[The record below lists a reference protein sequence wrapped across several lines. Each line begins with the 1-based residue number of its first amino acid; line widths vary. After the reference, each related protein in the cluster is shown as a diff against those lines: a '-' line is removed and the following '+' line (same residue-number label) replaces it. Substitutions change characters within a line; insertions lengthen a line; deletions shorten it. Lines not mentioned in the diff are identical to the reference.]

1 MLTAI
6 LVTVLVLAVAAV
18 LIFVFLRSKGTLDSG
33 AHKGKLNVK
42 HINSVGV
49 AAKAP
54 KVTTSSRMPD
64 ASARS
69 VATAPGDSLKMR
81 FLAVGVLAGAA
92 LAALTGKLFSVQVL
106 SGSDYQR
113 QAEKNLYTTV
123 ATPAPRGVVY
133 DAQGIALITNRQ
145 VQTVLADS
153 DVAENP
159 DVMLRLSA
167 VLGIPYNVVRNRILD
182 LTSGAQS
189 QRVVASDVSL
199 RDIAYINEHIDAFPG
214 VVTQVRTTRSY
225 PHGSL
230 AAHVLGYAGTASSDD
245 LTNAAEGRDIE
256 MGDAVGKAGIESA
269 YDDLLAGD
277 HGQRVLVTD
286 AKGAIQEV
294 VSETDPTKG
303 NDLYLTLSARVQ
315 HVAEEEIKSAV
326 KGSTGKA
333 GSIAVIDVETG
344 GILAMASYP
353 TYEPETFVGGVS
365 QDVWDEYQTEASR
378 YPMLNRAISGTYPAA
393 SCFKAFTG
401 MAGLTYGFVTTSTTV
416 NCTGTWTGF
425 GDDYP
430 QKCWVS
436 WGHGNV
442 ALHQAIVDSC
452 DVYFYEI
459 ARSFYRQRDSIG
471 ADAMQD
477 FIKEFGFGSK
487 TGIEISGESEG
498 RVPTPEWK
506 ADYFKDAPE
515 QAQWLPGDISNMV
528 IGQGY
533 VLVTPLQEA
542 RAYAAIA
549 SGKLMKPHFLHEVRN
564 SIGDAVLAETTEE
577 LSRPEVSEANLKAMR
592 EALHGVITEEDAV
605 IPTFSGYSWS
615 AAGKTGTAQVS
626 GKNDFAWF
634 SMYAPYKKP
643 RYALS
648 VCIEEGG
655 GGADTAAP
663 VAAAVMDAVMKYENG
678 KLDDSAMKDMGY
690 DFEAGIV
697 DSSYAKAAK
706 KRKSS
711 SKKSSSSKSNSSS
724 SSSSSAD
731 SQE

>member
-6 LVTVLVLAVAAV
+6 LVTLVALVIAAV
-18 LIFVFLRSKGTLDSG
+18 LIFVFLRRKGSIDSG
-33 AHKGKLNVK
+33 AHKGKLNIA

-49 AAKAP
+49 SAKTP
-54 KVTTSSRMPD
+54 KVTSSPRMPN
-64 ASARS
+64 AQTRS
-69 VATAPGDSLKMR
+69 VASAPDDSLKMR
-81 FLAVGVLAGAA
+81 FIAVGVIAGAA
-92 LAALTGKLFSVQVL
+92 LTALTGKLFSVQVL

-153 DVAENP
+153 DVADNP
-159 DVMLRLSA
+159 NVMLRLSA

-199 RDIAYINEHIDAFPG
+199 RSIAYINEHIDSFPG

-230 AAHVLGYAGTASSDD
+230 AAHVLGYAGTASSSD
-245 LTNAAEGRDIE
+245 LENVTKGRDIE
-256 MGDAVGKAGIESA
+256 MGDAVGKAGIEAA

-286 AKGAIQEV
+286 AKGAIKEV

-333 GSIAVIDVETG
+333 GSIVVMDVETG

-365 QDVWDEYQTEASR
+365 QDVWDEYQTESSR

-401 MAGLTYGFVTTSTTV
+401 MAGLTYGFVNSSTTV

-425 GDDYP
+425 GEDYP

-459 ARSFYRQRDSIG
+459 ARSFYRKRESIG
-471 ADAMQD
+471 TDAMQD
-477 FIKEFGFGSK
+477 FIKEYGFGSK
-487 TGIEISGESEG
+487 TNIEISGESEG

-506 ADYFKDAPE
+506 AEYFKDAPE

-564 SIGDAVLAETTEE
+564 SIGDTVLSETVEE
-577 LSRPEVSEANLKAMR
+577 ASRPEVSSDHLDSMR
-592 EALHGVITEEDAV
+592 EALHGVINEEDSV
-605 IPTFSGYSWS
+605 VPTFSGYSWS
-615 AAGKTGTAQVS
+615 SAGKTGTAQVS

-655 GGADTAAP
+655 SGATTAAP
-663 VAAAVMDAVMKYENG
+663 VAAAVMNAVMKYEDG
-678 KLDDSAMKDMGY
+678 KLDDDAMKDLGY
-690 DFEAGIV
+690 SFEAGIT
-697 DSSYAKAAK
+697 DSSYSKSSK
-706 KRKSS
+706 KKS
-711 SKKSSSSKSNSSS
+711 SKKSSSSSSESSS
-724 SSSSSAD
+724 SSTD
-731 SQE
+731 SQG

>member
-6 LVTVLVLAVAAV
+6 LVTLLILVISAVA
-18 LIFVFLRSKGTLDSG
+18 IFVYLRKRSG
-33 AHKGKLNVK
+33 SGFDGARKGKLNVK
-42 HINSVGV
+42 SISSVGV
-49 AAKAP
+49 AAQTP
-54 KVTTSSRMPD
+54 KVTASSHMPATHSHSGSA
-64 ASARS
+64 ASGDGLRS
-69 VATAPGDSLKMR
+69 RFVAI
-81 FLAVGVLAGAA
+81 GVLAGAA
-92 LAALTGKLFSVQVL
+92 LAALAGKLFTVQVI

-123 ATPAPRGVVY
+123 STPAPRGVIY
-133 DAQGIALITNRQ
+133 DAEGIALVTNRQ
-145 VQTVLADS
+145 VLTVLADA
-153 DVAENP
+153 DVADNP
-159 DVMLRLSA
+159 NVLLRLSSL
-167 VLGIPYNVVRNRILD
+167 LGIPYNVVRNRILD
-182 LTSGAQS
+182 LSSGAQS

-199 RDIAYINEHIDAFPG
+199 RNIAYINEHVDSFPG

-245 LTNAAEGRDIE
+245 LKNVSKGRDIE
-256 MGDAVGKAGIESA
+256 MGDAVGKAGVESA

-277 HGQRVLVTD
+277 HGQRVLVTN
-286 AKGAIQEV
+286 ASGVIQEV

-315 HVAEEEIKSAV
+315 HVAEVELAKAV
-326 KGSTGKA
+326 HGSTGKA
-333 GSIAVIDVETG
+333 GSIVVMDVETG
-344 GILAMASYP
+344 GVLAMASYP

-365 QDVWDEYQTEASR
+365 QDIWNQYQTESSR
-378 YPMLNRAISGTYPAA
+378 YPMLNRAVSGTYPAA

-401 MAGLTYGFVTTSTTV
+401 MAGLTYGFVNRGTTV
-416 NCTGTWTGF
+416 NCTGVWTGF
-425 GDDYP
+425 GKDYP
-430 QKCWVS
+430 QKCWQS
-436 WGHGNV
+436 WGHGSV

-459 ARSFYRQRDSIG
+459 ARSFYRERESIG
-471 ADAMQD
+471 TDAMQD

-487 TGIEISGESEG
+487 TNIELSGESEG

-506 ADYFKDAPE
+506 AEFFKDAPE

-533 VLVTPLQEA
+533 VLVTPVQEA
-542 RAYAAIA
+542 RAYASIA
-549 SGKLMKPHFLHEVRN
+549 SGKLMRPHFMREVRN
-564 SIGDAVLAETTEE
+564 SIGDTVLSEQTEE
-577 LSRPEVSEANLKAMR
+577 ASKPEVSSENLNAMR

-605 IPTFSGYSWS
+605 IPIFSGYDWS

-634 SMYAPYKKP
+634 SMYAPYDKP

-655 GGADTAAP
+655 AGASTAAP
-663 VAAAVMDAVMKYENG
+663 VAAKVMDAVMRYEKG
-678 KLDDSAMKDMGY
+678 KLDDDVLKDMGY
-690 DFEAGIV
+690 DFEAGIT
-697 DSSYAKAAK
+697 DSLYSK
-706 KRKSS
+706 KKSKKTKKSS
-711 SKKSSSSKSNSSS
+711 DSKKSGEE
-724 SSSSSAD
+724 A
-731 SQE
+731 